1 MGNKTV
7 KKLEINSVNRIK
19 YEKREQ
25 FEASLFADAYAKAAK
40 LTSAIVEANLTI
52 DESEI
57 VDENFCT
64 EERFN
69 NIISFWGERGMGK
82 SSAMLSFALFLKKYE
97 ADIQDRFWLNTS
109 RQPKFYVLP
118 RIDAAMLVKGE
129 SLLDIILAKMWSSF
143 EKKAETAVSPDDK
156 LKEKETKGRFGDVRK
171 SFDLYRKG
179 ASGKIDDSMTSVRQL
194 KELSKCLNL
203 REDFKRLVN
212 SYLSYMTDTSDQ
224 IKFLVITIDDL
235 DVAVE
240 DVNSILEQIR
250 LFLMIPQVIVLAT
263 ADYERI
269 YLDCNKS
276 FSQKLIYPFNIQEH
290 EKEMI
295 RGYTK
300 KYLDKIFPANMRVH
314 MPGINGVGRVEYD
327 VDMPEFAE
335 KQNSR
340 NDIWDEKK
348 ALFLMLAKY
357 TKIMLNPFGSQRHFL
372 QKHSLRTIVNEL
384 YELNSMNGLE
394 EEERYTTA
402 CSWLQTALIDY
413 SREVTDSAYYS
424 KVQTILTG
432 DSKSINEVIIK
443 VVKED
448 LGIWG
453 DIDMPEEY
461 DGSYGLI
468 LNLLFE
474 EEENVNP
481 FAHFIM
487 VLYSTVAAEV
497 FRSKE
502 NGANPEVLGL
512 KYIFSPAIEAQDI
525 SQPEQK
531 EIDKMPA
538 DDWIMHLSIPK
549 NSDNFIVQ
557 CVKENAETIYK
568 IFSLTH
574 VGKLNLWNQADES
587 YLKYK
592 ADEEV
597 EEAPGEIPEG
607 FGGDRKEQND
617 SNGID
622 VEYHKPQDSKR
633 IKLHL
638 TTSDDHIYASIDSL
652 LWSALTYE
660 ERLKGFCTNIYDA
673 IYEKYPDRCG
683 ELSDEAKEKA
693 IEEIM
698 SIELFKKSIYQ
709 EWKEQSKIK
718 GINSLLPCES
728 VEVMVHL
735 AQSVSKVNPIGKVN
749 SSSEEKL
756 SSERVLGTLKLQMDC
771 LIEELRRIES
781 YYSPIMKESLYSEK
795 LTSMMNMLE
804 PYEITGELTNPKET
818 GQSIPP
824 TTAM

>member
-1 MGNKTV
+1 MGKKSA

-25 FEASLFADAYAKAAK
+25 FEESLFADAYVKAAK

-82 SSAMLSFALFLKKYE
+82 SSAMLSFALFLKNY
-97 ADIQDRFWLNTS
+97 DSGIQDRFRIKTTE
-109 RQPKFYVLP
+109 QPKFYVLP

-143 EKKAETAVSPDDK
+143 EKKAEIAVSPDDK
-156 LKEKETKGRFGDVRK
+156 LKEKEAKGRFGDVRK

-179 ASGKIDDSMTSVRQL
+179 TAGKMDDSMTSVRQL

-203 REDFKRLVN
+203 REDFKRLVS
-212 SYLSYMTDTSDQ
+212 SYLSYMTDTSDK

-235 DVAVE
+235 DVAVD

-250 LFLMIPQVIVLAT
+250 LFLMIPQVVVLAT

-269 YLDCNKS
+269 YLDCNRS
-276 FSQKLIYPFNIQEH
+276 FSQKLICSCNIQEW

-314 MPGINGVGRVEYD
+314 MPGINVVGGVEYD
-327 VDMPEFAE
+327 VDIPGFE
-335 KQNSR
+335 KKDE
-340 NDIWDEKK
+340 DIWDEKK

-357 TKIMLNPFGSQRHFL
+357 TKIMLNPFDSQRHFL

-384 YELNSMNGLE
+384 YELNGMDGLE

-402 CSWLQTALIDY
+402 CSWLQAALIDY
-413 SREVTDSAYYS
+413 SREFADSVYYGN
-424 KVQTILTG
+424 VQTILTG

-443 VVKED
+443 VTKVD
-448 LGIWG
+448 LGIWD
-453 DIDMPEEY
+453 DIDMSKEY

-468 LNLLFE
+468 LNLLSK
-474 EEENVNP
+474 EEENENQ
-481 FAHFIM
+481 FAHFVM
-487 VLYSTVAAEV
+487 VLYSTVVAEA

-502 NGANPEVLGL
+502 NEANPEVSGL
-512 KYIFSPAIEAQDI
+512 KYIFSPAIEAQDP
-525 SQPEQK
+525 SQSERK
-531 EIDKMPA
+531 EMDKIPA
-538 DDWIMHLSIPK
+538 ANWAMHLSIPK
-549 NSDNFIVQ
+549 NSDKFIVQ
-557 CVKENAETIYK
+557 CVKENAETIHD
-568 IFSLTH
+568 IFNLTNI
-574 VGKLNLWNQADES
+574 GKLNLWNKRDEN
-587 YLKYK
+587 YIKYE
-592 ADEEV
+592 ATEV
-597 EEAPGEIPEG
+597 VVEVPGEIPGG
-607 FGGDRKEQND
+607 FGADRKEQND
-617 SNGID
+617 STGSNG
-622 VEYHKPQDSKR
+622 ECHKPQDSKR
-633 IKLHL
+633 IKLQL
-638 TTSDDHIYASIDSL
+638 KDSSKHIVTSIDSL
-652 LWSALTYE
+652 LWSTLTYE

-673 IYEKYPDRCG
+673 ICEGYPDKCG
-683 ELSDEAKEKA
+683 KLSDETRDEE

-698 SIELFKKSIYQ
+698 SIDLFKRAKYQ
-709 EWKEQSKIK
+709 EWKQKFKIK
-718 GINSLLPCES
+718 SIDSLLPCES

-735 AQSVSKVNPIGKVN
+735 AQSVSKVEPIN
-749 SSSEEKL
+749 EKESL
-756 SSERVLGTLKLQMDC
+756 SSRVLGTQKLQMDC

-781 YYSPIMKESLYSEK
+781 YYIPIMKESLYSDN
-795 LTSMMNMLE
+795 LTQLMDMLK
-804 PYEITGELTNPKET
+804 PYELIGELNKPKEIRKAIT
-818 GQSIPP
+818 PD
-824 TTAM
+824 TAM